1 MSSVPSGSL
10 PKNRRSCMSAFIAV
24 FLSSFISSRVLSL
37 SLVFLH
43 VLHLRRLVRSRGHL
57 RLFPRQRR
65 HEQVPHF
72 SRVCRSF
79 SPRKSRGRI
88 PICAFRSQNA
98 GLVTKIYNCANAE
111 VIHLTYEKIFKS
123 MTPAATFISL
133 PPCSFS
139 VRKYRILSRRRR

>member
-1 MSSVPSGSL
+1 
-10 PKNRRSCMSAFIAV
+10 MSAFIAV

-98 GLVTKIYNCANAE
+98 GLVTEIYNCANVE
-111 VIHLTYEKIFKS
+111 VIHLTYEKFFKS
-123 MTPAATFISL
+123 MTPSATFHHSSTMFIFSPKVSHFIAPATLKDKRPIPSL
-133 PPCSFS
+133 QN
-139 VRKYRILSRRRR
+139 